1 MRFRVDV
8 EAFRRVGAQ
17 LLSAT
22 DVLRDI
28 ETDRDS
34 LKADVSDSGHRD
46 VERAASRLIDEWAFA
61 AGYLADDAAT
71 LARLLVNAE
80 AAYVEIDDAIL
91 RAWLEA

>member
-17 LLSAT
+17 LLGAT

-34 LKADVSDSGHRD
+34 LKSDVSDSGHDGVR
-46 VERAASRLIDEWAFA
+46 RAACRLIDAWAFA
-61 AGYLADDAAT
+61 AGYLADDAET
-71 LARLLVNAE
+71 LSTLLVNAE